1 VVSHGRDP
9 GNRHDHARSRRSS
22 RRLTQSPAASPTPF
36 QVSQLHSRC
45 QLRANACV
53 VTLKCCRVTVGGV
66 RSPCTQGL
74 WSTPRGSSAGVV
86 ESGRRPRHQQW
97 RQISRRDAGRD
108 IQIELFY
115 DYRTNVATY
124 PVWQAWSRQQRPPLL
139 VMWGRYDPSSGAA
152 ETIRS

>member
-9 GNRHDHARSRRSS
+9 GNRHDH
-22 RRLTQSPAASPTPF
+22 
-36 QVSQLHSRC
+36 
-45 QLRANACV
+45 
-53 VTLKCCRVTVGGV
+53 G
-66 RSPCTQGL
+66 
-74 WSTPRGSSAGVV
+74 
-86 ESGRRPRHQQW
+86 QQW

-152 ETIRS
+152 ETPEFESGGRIRTSAS